1 MPECSRDCKIP
12 SRLDVLSVV
21 SRVETML
28 QISPWVRTDSDDLF
42 SLRQLQRTQRG
53 LLSLWFGLK
62 YYSWQT
68 CAGVR
73 RHRHI
78 STQHEAV
85 LHMLTQFVPSLVTRF
100 PPFVGNQTN
109 GLQKLETHF
118 IVNYFGLR
126 THVTGGFTD
135 TADICECRSVC
146 FSVRHFGPDCKIW
159 TATGWTVTTSGSV
172 RVPRGWI
179 RLKGWHLGFWITM
192 GG

>member
-85 LHMLTQFVPSLVTRF
+85 LHMLTQFDPSLVTRF
-100 PPFVGNQTN
+100 PPFVGKADKQAA
-109 GLQKLETHF
+109 ETW
-118 IVNYFGLR
+118 
-126 THVTGGFTD
+126 D
-135 TADICECRSVC
+135 TFYSELFRVADTRDICECRSVC